1 MDPTPGD
8 SREWMRVRDLAE
20 KAGVSRTTIHYYYRE
35 GLLPPPL
42 KTGRTMALYTDVHLE
57 CLRFIRRLREER
69 GLPIAAVRREL
80 EIRFG
85 ERWRSLP
92 TASVDPG
99 TESRVRP
106 AGRKQRE
113 KIIEMAVRLF
123 SSRGYPRTHVSHITD
138 SLHISK
144 ATFYIYFRNK
154 HDLLVAVFDHL
165 VRELTQT
172 EQETAGEAD
181 PLVRMVRRGKAYV
194 SFYRRYHK
202 IFDII
207 RAESIGPESRPELSI
222 QAIYRRMLDPIAE
235 DLRQAQ
241 DEGRLPRTPAEPE
254 LLSYMALG
262 AFDFLCY
269 RLLMDDRY
277 SDEEIVEVARHS
289 LLGGPVTKA
298 G

>member
-1 MDPTPGD
+1 MDSTAGAP
-8 SREWMRVRDLAE
+8 REWMRVRDLAE

-42 KTGRTMALYTDVHLE
+42 RTARTMALYTDAHLE

-85 ERWRSLP
+85 EQWSSLP
-92 TASVDPG
+92 AGSVAPG
-99 TESRVRP
+99 ADSRVRP

-113 KIIEMAVRLF
+113 RILEIAVRLF
-123 SSRGYPRTHVSHITD
+123 SSRGYPRTHVSHVTD
-138 SLHISK
+138 ALHISK
-144 ATFYIYFRNK
+144 ATFYLYFKNK

-165 VRELTQT
+165 VQELTRT
-172 EQETAGEAD
+172 EQEIAGEAD
-181 PLVRMVRRGKAYV
+181 PLDRTVRRGKAYV
-194 SFYRRYHK
+194 GFYRRYHK

-241 DEGRLPRTPAEPE
+241 DEGLLPRTPTEPE
-254 LLSYMALG
+254 LLSYMVLG

-277 SDEEIVEVARHS
+277 SDEEIVEIARRS
-289 LLGGPVTKA
+289 LLGGPVTKS